1 MDYRRPTFTASGVI
15 NCEIEHERHG
25 WIPFTASPDDP
36 EAHGRDIYAAI
47 MAAGGVAP
55 FAAPAP
61 VPRYATATAA
71 KSAVTVWIDT
81 LTGSLQNQYPAV
93 VQGGWIEEELMAA
106 AFEAGTATEAQRD
119 TLQADAAA
127 KKRTP
132 AEHAARIL
140 ANAASFRAI
149 ARETRRL
156 WLATVE
162 KIDLENDPFQ
172 YEVIMQAAIEEAA
185 PLAAAYGLT

>member
-1 MDYRRPTFTASGVI
+1 MEYKGPKFTLNGDI
-15 NCEIEHERHG
+15 DCEIKHLKFG
-25 WIPFTASPDDP
+25 WIPFTASPVDP
-36 EAHGRDIYAAI
+36 AKHGRDIYALIIAE
-47 MAAGGVAP
+47 GGVAP
-55 FAAPAP
+55 FVAPAP
-61 VPRYATATAA
+61 VPRYATASAA
-71 KSAVTVWIDT
+71 KSAVTAWIDA

-93 VQGGWIEEELMAA
+93 VQGGWIEEEAIA
-106 AFEAGTATEAQRD
+106 SAFEAGTATEAQLA
-119 TLQADAAA
+119 TLQADGAA
-127 KKRTP
+127 KNRTP

-149 ARETRRL
+149 ARATRRL

>member
-1 MDYRRPTFTASGVI
+1 MALANFGKIFENTVVYLIVVDLDNIPDWLGGDFVQVPDGVESGYTRSENGTF
-15 NCEIEHERHG
+15 
-25 WIPFTASPDDP
+25 SPP
-36 EAHGRDIYAAI
+36 
-47 MAAGGVAP
+47 P
-55 FAAPAP
+55 NP
-61 VPRYATATAA
+61 PRYATATEA
-71 KSAVTVWIDT
+71 KSAMTAWIDA
-81 LTGSLQNQYPAV
+81 LTGSLQDNYPAV
-93 VQGGWIEEELMAA
+93 VQGGWIEEEAMAM
-106 AFEAGTATEAQRD
+106 AFEAGTATEAQLA

-127 KKRTP
+127 KNRTP

-140 ANAASFRAI
+140 VNAASFRAI
-149 ARETRRL
+149 ARATRRL

>member
-1 MDYRRPTFTASGVI
+1 MKKVKFGQILGGLIDNIIVVDRDNVPDWLGADFVLV
-15 NCEIEHERHG
+15 
-25 WIPFTASPDDP
+25 PDD
-36 EAHGRDIYAAI
+36 AALGFSQNADGI
-47 MAAGGVAP
+47 FSP
-55 FAAPAP
+55 PP
-61 VPRYATATAA
+61 NPPRYATAAEA
-71 KSAVTVWIDT
+71 KSAVTAWIDA
-81 LTGSLQNQYPAV
+81 LTGTLQNKYPAV
-93 VQGGWIEEELMAA
+93 VQGGWIEEEAMAA

-119 TLQADAAA
+119 TLQADGAA
-127 KKRTP
+127 KNRTP
-132 AEHAARIL
+132 ADHAARIL

-149 ARETRRL
+149 ARATRRL